1 MGNEYITSVKKEN
14 NTIVIA
20 ATEYQKNKL
29 IERNNKYI
37 ETLSTDFSNA
47 NEKYNYEFNADFSE
61 LTYYFDENISPIMQ
75 GKIGAI
81 TASYILNNILK
92 TNNQDWQ
99 VNLKIINC
107 HINKVVAEGTLPKD
121 TIKYGELEWNNSY

>member
-1 MGNEYITSVKKEN
+1 M
-14 NTIVIA
+14 VIEL
-20 ATEYQKNKL
+20 TEFQKNKL
-29 IERNNKYI
+29 IEQNNKYI

-47 NEKYNYEFNADFSE
+47 NEKYHYEFNSDFNE
-61 LTYYFDENISPIMQ
+61 VKYYIDENISSITY

-99 VNLKIINC
+99 INIKIINC
-107 HINKVVAEGTLPKD
+107 HTNKIVAEGTIPKD
-121 TIKYGELEWNNSY
+121 TIKFGKLEWKNSY